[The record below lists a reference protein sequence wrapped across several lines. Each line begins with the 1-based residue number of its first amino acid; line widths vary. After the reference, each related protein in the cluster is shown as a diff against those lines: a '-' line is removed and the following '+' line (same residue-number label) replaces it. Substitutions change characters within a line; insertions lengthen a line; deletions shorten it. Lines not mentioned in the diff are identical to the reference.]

1 MYTVHNFRT
10 KKELIKAFKEGVKI
24 EVFQAG
30 GFFPSPK
37 NGSIALEGPHYP
49 APPSGYAAGGLENVI
64 LVKVK

>member
-30 GFFPSPK
+30 GVFPSPK

-49 APPSGYAAGGLENVI
+49 APHSWYASGVIENDI